1 MRTVGYIFLMRNTT
15 SNSVM
20 FVALL
25 GLALL
30 ASACG
35 TTEDTSTTD
44 GTSAAA
50 ATSTTEETSTPA
62 ETQESITLYSG
73 RNEEL
78 IQPLVDQFSDQ
89 TGINVEVRYGGSA
102 ELALLIQTEGDN
114 TPADLFISQSPG
126 ALGLL
131 AGEGRLSTLSN
142 QLTSRVDSGFVASDN
157 TWVGL
162 TGRVRVVVYN
172 SDLVSETDLPTSVL
186 DLVDPKYAGRV
197 GVAPT
202 NGSFQDFVTAMRN
215 ELGDGATREW
225 LVGMARN
232 NSPNYPKNS
241 AIVEAVGRGEIP
253 MGLVNHYY
261 NLRAVEADPSVPSK
275 NHFLPVDDIGS
286 LVIVTAGAVLSSSES
301 SDAAESLIEFLLSD
315 DAQMTFAEQTQEYP
329 LVAGIAAPSGLPS
342 LDGYAA
348 QTIDYDLLG
357 DGLLG
362 TINLIRESG
371 IEQ

>member
-1 MRTVGYIFLMRNTT
+1 MKKLNPLTLVLT
-15 SNSVM
+15 S
-20 FVALL
+20 LL
-25 GLALL
+25 GLALF
-30 ASACG
+30 ATACG
-35 TTEDTSTTD
+35 DDD
-44 GTSAAA
+44 GSDD
-50 ATSTTEETSTPA
+50 
-62 ETQESITLYSG
+62 SITLYSG

-78 IQPLVDQFSDQ
+78 IQPLVDDFTDS
-89 TGINVEVRYGGSA
+89 TGINVNVRYGDSA

-131 AGEGRLSTLSN
+131 AGEGRLATLGSD
-142 QLTSRVDSGFVASDN
+142 LTSLVDDGFAAGDD

-162 TGRVRVVVYN
+162 TGRVRVIVYN
-172 SDLVSETDLPTSVL
+172 SDLVDEADLPSSVF
-186 DLVDPKYAGRV
+186 DLVEPEYAGKV
-197 GVAPT
+197 GVAPN

-215 ELGDGATREW
+215 EHGDADTREW
-225 LVGMARN
+225 LVGMGQN

-241 AIVEAVGRGEIP
+241 AIVEAVGRGEVP

-261 NLRAVEADPSVPSK
+261 NLRAVEADPSVASE

-286 LVIVTAGAVLSSSES
+286 LVIVTAGAVLATSEASES
-301 SDAAESLIEFLLSD
+301 AESLLSFLLSFD
-315 DAQMTFAEQTQEYP
+315 TQKTFAEQTQEYP
-329 LVAGIAAPSGLPS
+329 LLDGVAPPAGLPA

>member
-1 MRTVGYIFLMRNTT
+1 MRTSNPKSVVFAVLLVLVLVATACSSTQETTTTQTTANTQE
-15 SNSVM
+15 
-20 FVALL
+20 
-25 GLALL
+25 
-30 ASACG
+30 
-35 TTEDTSTTD
+35 TTTT
-44 GTSAAA
+44 A
-50 ATSTTEETSTPA
+50 PV
-62 ETQESITLYSG
+62 ESITLYSG

-78 IQPLVDQFSDQ
+78 IQPLVDQFSEQ
-89 TGINVEVRYGGSA
+89 TDINVEVRYGGSA

-131 AGEGRLSTLSN
+131 AGEDRLRPLGNDLS
-142 QLTSRVDSGFVASDN
+142 SRVAPGYVASDN

-172 SDLVSETDLPTSVL
+172 SNLVNEADLPTSVL
-186 DLVDPKYAGRV
+186 ELVDPKYVGRV

-215 ELGDGATREW
+215 ELGDDATLEW
-225 LVGMARN
+225 LEGMAQN

-241 AIVEAVGRGEIP
+241 AIVEAVGRGEVP

-275 NHFLPVDDIGS
+275 NHFLPVEDIGS
-286 LVIVTAGAVLSSSES
+286 LVIVTAGAVLSASDSST
-301 SDAAESLIEFLLSD
+301 AAESLLDFLLSD
-315 DAQMTFAEQTQEYP
+315 DAQVTFAEQTQEYP
-329 LVAGIAAPSGLPS
+329 LVAGIAAPTGLPS